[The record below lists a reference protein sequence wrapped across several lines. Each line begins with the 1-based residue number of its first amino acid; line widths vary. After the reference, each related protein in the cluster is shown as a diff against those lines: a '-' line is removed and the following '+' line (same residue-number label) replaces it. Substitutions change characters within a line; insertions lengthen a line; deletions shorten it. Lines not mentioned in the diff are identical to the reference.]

1 MTGLGAQKKA
11 NRQKKLLEEINLDP
25 GIMIRDL
32 AAKLNVSRET
42 IRRDF
47 DALCDS
53 GQLQRRYGGA
63 VVIPVGN
70 VLSFEA
76 RQDKHVPER
85 KAIARKAHDL
95 LQDEQVIML
104 SPGTTALLLALELA
118 ETEKRL
124 TVITNGIR
132 EALTL
137 VNNLINKSTQHFSVH
152 YGENL
157 PEIAGHYQ
165 RLEQVVINLIQNACQ
180 ALSNDEESI
189 SLTTYYDKVNKTIH
203 LEVKDEGIGI
213 SEQQLPRITDPF
225 FTTKRDSGGLGLG
238 LSISSSIII
247 EHSGHLKFMPN
258 LKKGTLVKLS
268 LPAIQA

>member
-11 NRQKKLLEEINLDP
+11 DRRKKLLEEIILDP

-32 AAKLNVSRET
+32 AEKLNVSRET

-63 VVIPVGN
+63 VVIPAGN

-95 LQDEQVIML
+95 LRDGQVIML

-118 ETEKRL
+118 ETDKRL
-124 TVITNGIR
+124 TIITNGIR

-137 VNNLINKSTQHFSVH
+137 VNND
-152 YGENL
+152 NL
-157 PEIAGHYQ
+157 RVVLAPGDVD
-165 RLEQVVINLIQNACQ
+165 RLEGFCWGHETTEFLARYNADLAVFFADGVATSGVSESDSRTSWIVKTMLAQSKRSMLLIDHFRFDRQVV
-180 ALSNDEESI
+180 
-189 SLTTYYDKVNKTIH
+189 
-203 LEVKDEGIGI
+203 
-213 SEQQLPRITDPF
+213 QQLCTLDELDIVISDNDPAAELRSHF
-225 FTTKRDSGGLGLG
+225 LQNNV
-238 LSISSSIII
+238 
-247 EHSGHLKFMPN
+247 KFHR
-258 LKKGTLVKLS
+258 
-268 LPAIQA
+268 A

>member
-1 MTGLGAQKKA
+1 MTSLGAQKKA

-47 DALCDS
+47 DTLCDS

-76 RQDKHVPER
+76 RQDKNVPER

-95 LQDEQVIML
+95 LQDDQVIML

-118 ETEKRL
+118 ETKKRL

-137 VNNLINKSTQHFSVH
+137 VDNDNLRVVLAP
-152 YGENL
+152 GDVD
-157 PEIAGHYQ
+157 
-165 RLEQVVINLIQNACQ
+165 RLEGFCWGQETTEFLSRYNADLAVFFADGLSTDGVSESDFRTSWMVKTMLKQSSKNMLLIDHFRFSQQ
-180 ALSNDEESI
+180 
-189 SLTTYYDKVNKTIH
+189 
-203 LEVKDEGIGI
+203 GM
-213 SEQQLPRITDPF
+213 QQLCTLSELDIVISDDDPDTELRNHF
-225 FTTKRDSGGLGLG
+225 
-238 LSISSSIII
+238 
-247 EHSGHLKFMPN
+247 LKNDVAFYC
-258 LKKGTLVKLS
+258 
-268 LPAIQA
+268 A

>member
-1 MTGLGAQKKA
+1 MVGLGAQKKT
-11 NRQKKLLEEINLDP
+11 NRRKKLLEEITLDP

-32 AAKLNVSRET
+32 AEKLNVSRET

-63 VVIPVGN
+63 VVIPAGN
-70 VLSFEA
+70 ILSFEA

-95 LQDEQVIML
+95 LQDDQVIML

-137 VNNLINKSTQHFSVH
+137 VNND
-152 YGENL
+152 NL
-157 PEIAGHYQ
+157 RVVLAPGDVD
-165 RLEQVVINLIQNACQ
+165 RLEGFCWGHETTEFLGRYNADLAIFFADGVSAGGVSESDSRTSWMVKTMLRQSAKNMLLIDHFRFSHQ
-180 ALSNDEESI
+180 S
-189 SLTTYYDKVNKTIH
+189 V
-203 LEVKDEGIGI
+203 
-213 SEQQLPRITDPF
+213 QQLC
-225 FTTKRDSGGLGLG
+225 SLGELDIV
-238 LSISSSIII
+238 ISDD
-247 EHSGHLKFMPN
+247 EPDAELHGHFLQNEVEFHR
-258 LKKGTLVKLS
+258 
-268 LPAIQA
+268 A